1 MALVWLQI
9 RFLESNVF
17 VIEGLVV
24 SVDLLYEDR
33 WLFCS
38 WQCSACP
45 SPHPCQELLFVTSRP
60 AGGQISCDML
70 NLCHKTIIC
79 IATNLNQL
87 LTSRQAKN
95 QCQKI
100 LFGHFT
106 LVYMY
111 FAFIAMS
118 KPHFS
123 CTLSFFFLQPL

>member
-1 MALVWLQI
+1 MCSVVI
-9 RFLESNVF
+9 VF
-17 VIEGLVV
+17 
-24 SVDLLYEDR
+24 VDLLYEDR

-95 QCQKI
+95 QCQKV

-123 CTLSFFFLQPL
+123 CTLSFFLNVSAYIYLMHHLAKCESGT